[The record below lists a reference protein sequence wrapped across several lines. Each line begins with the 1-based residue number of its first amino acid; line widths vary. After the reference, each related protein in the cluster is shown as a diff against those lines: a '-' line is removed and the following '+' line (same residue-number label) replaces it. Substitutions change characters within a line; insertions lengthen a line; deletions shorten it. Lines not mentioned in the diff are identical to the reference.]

1 MDDALREPPYPF
13 QAHLGFTIDDW
24 GPDVCRLSQPMVP
37 HIGNRY
43 GIPHG
48 GVHATLLD
56 TAMGFAVCFTGDPD
70 ERQLV
75 MTLSLNVNYLGVAR
89 GQRLIAEGRKTGGG
103 KSTAFAEGEITDENG
118 NLIATATGVFRYRG
132 TYKGDKT

>member
-1 MDDALREPPYPF
+1 MDEKLREPPYPF
-13 QAHLGFTIDDW
+13 QAHVGFIIADW
-24 GPDVCRLSQPMVP
+24 SDGYCRVEQPMLP

-70 ERQLV
+70 EKQLV
-75 MTLSLNVNYLGVAR
+75 MTLSLNVNYLGVAQGR
-89 GQRLIAEGRKTGGG
+89 QLVATGRKTGGG
-103 KSTAFAEGEITDENG
+103 KSTAFAEGEIKDENG
-118 NLIATATGVFRYRG
+118 KLIATATGVFRYRG